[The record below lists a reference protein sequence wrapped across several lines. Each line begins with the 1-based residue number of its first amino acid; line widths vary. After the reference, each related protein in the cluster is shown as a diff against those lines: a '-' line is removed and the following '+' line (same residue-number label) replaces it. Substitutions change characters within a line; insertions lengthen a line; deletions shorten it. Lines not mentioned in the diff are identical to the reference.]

1 MYRIAW
7 WAVFGALALV
17 GLGLGLVH
25 HPLWVVVLAT
35 VGAMGGATWAR
46 VRQVR
51 GPVVLAAGAVPGAVA
66 GLLPVL
72 QGGLVLVAVLLL
84 ASAPGALSAYDRWA
98 EAAPRTS
105 RTRWKAYAAGFAPA
119 APTLGAPRSVRDLS
133 DEQLRR
139 AWHDDWDR
147 LLRQA

>member
-1 MYRIAW
+1 M
-7 WAVFGALALV
+7 
-17 GLGLGLVH
+17 
-25 HPLWVVVLAT
+25 
-35 VGAMGGATWAR
+35 
-46 VRQVR
+46 
-51 GPVVLAAGAVPGAVA
+51 
-66 GLLPVL
+66 
-72 QGGLVLVAVLLL
+72 LVAVLLL